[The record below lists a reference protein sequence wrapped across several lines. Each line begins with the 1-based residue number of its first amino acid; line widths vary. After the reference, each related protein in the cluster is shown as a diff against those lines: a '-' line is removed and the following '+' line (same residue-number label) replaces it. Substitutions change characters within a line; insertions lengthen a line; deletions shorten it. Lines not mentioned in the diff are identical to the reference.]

1 MSSIFFQQLRKNNSL
16 LLCLSFIL
24 FMASSLIAACII
36 SNRIDDQL
44 QAVVEALRCPAI
56 EIVIGFNQLDGS
68 AIQNFSQKNPDV
80 KIHILEWEGYGP
92 TKNKLAEK
100 ASTDWILSVDSDEM
114 ADEKIL
120 ESLTELHLENKNTVY
135 QIKVGNSIN
144 HKTIDFGAF
153 GSKIWKNRLY
163 NKSIIQWDNKDVHE
177 SLIFPKDVIFIKL
190 NGVFW
195 NNTAENIEELKAK
208 NTHYAEL
215 SAQDKFNKGKK
226 ATAWRAWAA
235 GAMAFFK
242 NFFIKA
248 GFLNGKLGWDLAIES
263 ARYAAL
269 KYQLLRQLWKK
280 K

>member
-1 MSSIFFQQLRKNNSL
+1 
-16 LLCLSFIL
+16 
-24 FMASSLIAACII
+24 MASTLIAACII

-56 EIVIGFNQLDGS
+56 EIVIGFNQLDAN

-80 KIHILEWEGYGP
+80 KIHVLEWEGYGP

-100 ASTDWILSVDSDEM
+100 TNTDWILSVDSDEL
-114 ADEKIL
+114 ADEIIL
-120 ESLTELHLENKNTVY
+120 DSLTKLQFENIKTVY
-135 QIKVGNSIN
+135 QIIVGNSIN
-144 HKTIDFGAF
+144 NKAIKFGAF

-163 NKSIIQWDNKDVHE
+163 NKSIIHWDNKDVHE
-177 SLIFPKDVIFIKL
+177 SLIFPNDVIFKKL

-195 NNTAENIEELKAK
+195 NNTAENIQELKAK
-208 NTHYAEL
+208 NTHYATL

-235 GAMAFFK
+235 GAMAFLK

-248 GFLNGKLGWDLAIES
+248 GFLNGKLGWDLAVES
-263 ARYAAL
+263 ARYATL
-269 KYQLLRQLWKK
+269 KYQLLRQLWRKK
-280 K
+280 